1 MERRSKSDDLIL
13 LLLYHLCY
21 LLLAATIDHDKC
33 RAVHLLPV
41 EDRFDPVNRQK
52 LLFPFLHDGSE
63 PPECA
68 EG

>member
-21 LLLAATIDHDKC
+21 LLAATIDHDKC

-63 PPECA
+63 PPECV